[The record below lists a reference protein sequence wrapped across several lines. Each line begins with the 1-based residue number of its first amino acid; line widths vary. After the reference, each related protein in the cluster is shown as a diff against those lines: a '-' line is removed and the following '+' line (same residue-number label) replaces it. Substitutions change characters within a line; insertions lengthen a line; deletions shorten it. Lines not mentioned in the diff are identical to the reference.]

1 MSFHPHAAPQYGL
14 AARALVR
21 TLQTLDGVPA
31 RAQSLLKLNRD
42 LGDAWFPIYLKLL
55 TVIGQGAPE
64 ADQALVADAV
74 AHGLAHGQPAG
85 GTLGSWGLPSAL
97 HSQMQHQLRSMV
109 PMPMPTAAAAAAAV
123 GVGGAGAAPA
133 GAPAGQGFLRMSAA
147 RVLDPLAYLVV
158 WFSQS
163 TSRQPLPVEVFEGS
177 LAALLTLF
185 NSSPPARAVYQ
196 AKLQGEVAAS
206 AEGAFNSTSLLRLR
220 VLVDQWQGAAP
231 GGAPKQPAHR
241 IAAAVAQA
249 ELRPARAGLGPA
261 LGLGPGAWMRPV

>member
-109 PMPMPTAAAAAAAV
+109 PMPTAAAAAA
-123 GVGGAGAAPA
+123 GVGGAGA
-133 GAPAGQGFLRMSAA
+133 APAGQGFLRMSAA